1 MLKEKYLKYKL
12 KYLTVKKLYGGSNRT
27 PITPVISKSIPISKK
42 WKKKIHDDEL
52 VRKLDKLSKETR
64 YALKAE
70 KKTKEEEKKTAET
83 LPPTPILDEWAREAE
98 AAAQGIAAIEAPP
111 EAREV
116 VAVLADDT
124 NKESNEAYVFEP
136 PTSIMDEW
144 ERELGVA
151 PAREVVA
158 DQYLQRSEVEEGLEE
173 DEIEQ
178 GEGEGIPPPAPGII
192 KYRGV
197 RQEATGKWTARIFQ
211 NGITS
216 YLGTFD
222 TPEDAADAYNE
233 AKKNN
238 DDAKEAQH
246 GIEVSGPSAASGSTE
261 HIGNNNLSL
270 IISQKLQD
278 HKYFN
283 SVYNKTTGNFKY
295 IDYHDGW
302 RLRWHENH
310 TRRSKNFPTL
320 EEAVENL
327 YKLIDNGIIKIKK

>member
-1 MLKEKYLKYKL
+1 
-12 KYLTVKKLYGGSNRT
+12 
-27 PITPVISKSIPISKK
+27 
-42 WKKKIHDDEL
+42 
-52 VRKLDKLSKETR
+52 R

-70 KKTKEEEKKTAET
+70 KKAKEEEKKTAEKLDKDQEAWEQVVKPLEEFAHPSGIITEVPGPSAET
-83 LPPTPILDEWAREAE
+83 LPPTTILDEWAREAE
-98 AAAQGIAAIEAPP
+98 AAAAQEIAAIEAPS

-158 DQYLQRSEVEEGLEE
+158 DQYLQRWKVEAGLEE

-178 GEGEGIPPPAPGII
+178 GEGEAGLEEDEIEQGDGEGIPPPAPGII

-222 TPEDAADAYNE
+222 TPEAAADAYNKAKNE
-233 AKKNN
+233 EKKNN
-238 DDAKEAQH
+238 DNAMMLANFVKEAQH

-270 IISQKLQD
+270 ISQKLQD

-283 SVYNKTTGNFKY
+283 SVYNEKTGNFKY

-302 RLRWHENH
+302 RLRWRENYKS